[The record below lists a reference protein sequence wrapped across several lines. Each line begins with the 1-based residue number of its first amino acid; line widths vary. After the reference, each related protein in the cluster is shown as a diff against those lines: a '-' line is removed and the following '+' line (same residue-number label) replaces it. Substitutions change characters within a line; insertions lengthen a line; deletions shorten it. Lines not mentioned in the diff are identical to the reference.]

1 MAAELQSSVCIGK
14 TGFAKMQGD
23 FDKHRSAKQQSAD
36 ILTSEVTR
44 KTKFVDFFIIDFL
57 NIFYLFFSELKR
69 CFMFCCYKKLKFESN
84 FDTFYYVFIIN
95 YLHAN

>member
-23 FDKHRSAKQQSAD
+23 VDKHRNAKQQSAD

-44 KTKFVDFFIIDFL
+44 KTKFV
-57 NIFYLFFSELKR
+57 
-69 CFMFCCYKKLKFESN
+69 N
-84 FDTFYYVFIIN
+84 FFYYWYLKYFLIVLVRIKVII
-95 YLHAN
+95 YALLLVETT